1 MMNVTVTWQGQM
13 LFDGTTASGH
23 HVPMD
28 AAIEGGGANQGPRP
42 TELLLCGVGAC
53 SSMDVVETMAEKGQT
68 LKSLKVE
75 IRGERPSEYPMPF
88 TDLYLHYIAEGDID
102 PAIFA
107 ETLHDSFTLYC
118 AAGLSLKAEK
128 HYTFEIN
135 GVQYPGN

>member
-53 SSMDVVETMAEKGQT
+53 SSMDVV
-68 LKSLKVE
+68 
-75 IRGERPSEYPMPF
+75 
-88 TDLYLHYIAEGDID
+88 
-102 PAIFA
+102 
-107 ETLHDSFTLYC
+107 
-118 AAGLSLKAEK
+118 
-128 HYTFEIN
+128 
-135 GVQYPGN
+135 